1 MSDTSRTVATIGSRG
16 YPTTR
21 ELVLGPAIITLAV
34 TALRL
39 VGELQ
44 GWDQRYFNRAGGG
57 GGAIIGISWLP
68 LFFGVYFAWRL
79 VRAGAGPASLGK
91 ALGMAVLAVV
101 IFPAV
106 LWLASILG
114 VSQIGTIVIA
124 CIVALGAG
132 TVACQG
138 WPELGKTLFVYALLA
153 RVPVAVLML
162 PAILGRW
169 GTHYDALPPNFPAY
183 SPVVTWALVGLFP
196 QMTLWIGLTL
206 VMGML
211 TGSITAAALR
221 GRRHDAVPSPA

>member
-1 MSDTSRTVATIGSRG
+1 MPDTSR
-16 YPTTR
+16 PTTR
-21 ELVLGPAIITLAV
+21 ELVLVPAIITLAV

-44 GWDQRYFNRAGGG
+44 GWDQKLFNRAGGG

-79 VRAGAGPASLGK
+79 VRAGEGPASVGK
-91 ALGMAVLAVV
+91 ALGMAVLGLL

-106 LWLASILG
+106 LWIASTLG
-114 VSQIGTIVIA
+114 APQLGMIFIA
-124 CIVALGAG
+124 CFVSLGAG

-138 WPELGKTLFVYALLA
+138 WPELGKTLFVYALAA

-169 GTHYDALPPNFPAY
+169 GTHYDALPPDFPAM
-183 SPVVTWALVGLFP
+183 SPVATWAVVGLFP
-196 QMTLWIGLTL
+196 QLTLWIGLTL

-211 TGSITAAALR
+211 TGSITAAVLR
-221 GRRHDAVPSPA
+221 GRRHQAVPSPA